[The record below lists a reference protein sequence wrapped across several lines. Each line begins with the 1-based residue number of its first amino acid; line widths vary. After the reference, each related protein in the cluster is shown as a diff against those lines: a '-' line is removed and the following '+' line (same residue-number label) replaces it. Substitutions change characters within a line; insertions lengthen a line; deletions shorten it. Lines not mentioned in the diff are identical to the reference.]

1 MLPNY
6 IDKFFTKSGRYFIML
21 GQALKRPQ
29 KMRVFSKLYFREVDD
44 LGFNSMGIVAF
55 LSFFVGAVVALQM
68 AFNLDGSGFI
78 PKYYVAYATRESV
91 ILEFSPTIISII
103 LCGKVGSYIA
113 SSIGTMR
120 VTEQIEALDV
130 MGVNSI
136 NYLVLPKIA
145 AMLSFMP
152 VLIMTSML
160 MAIFGGWI
168 AAITSGTCTS
178 AEYIYG
184 L

>member
-68 AFNLDGSGFI
+68 AFNLDGSVS
-78 PKYYVAYATRESV
+78 Y
-91 ILEFSPTIISII
+91 LSIMW
-103 LCGKVGSYIA
+103 L
-113 SSIGTMR
+113 
-120 VTEQIEALDV
+120 
-130 MGVNSI
+130 
-136 NYLVLPKIA
+136 
-145 AMLSFMP
+145 MP
-152 VLIMTSML
+152 HANRLYWN
-160 MAIFGGWI
+160 FRRR
-168 AAITSGTCTS
+168 
-178 AEYIYG
+178 
-184 L
+184 